1 MESAETIG
9 RYRRIAIRAAIR
21 AAARAGVAGA
31 LLLGLAGCL
40 QAGGTG
46 EARFDA
52 ALARGDADWDAVMA
66 RSEMALA
73 AEPGSGVARRNGR
86 LELMLA
92 DGRVIDVAE
101 DRACSIRPP
110 RDIWHDCLRKYAIWR
125 FPQRGFWLLAVRL
138 YAGEAYALVDM
149 RTGAETRLIGP
160 PHFSPGGRFLAA
172 VNAAPQGGDTVS
184 GVEVWSLAG
193 AAPELVFYRPAHLE
207 QEFRFA
213 DWAGET
219 VARLTV
225 QGRQRAPQE
234 AVLYFA
240 NNRWQL
246 SQPR

>member
-1 MESAETIG
+1 MLA
-9 RYRRIAIRAAIR
+9 
-21 AAARAGVAGA
+21 V
-31 LLLGLAGCL
+31 LLAGCM
-40 QAGGTG
+40 QTGSPG

-52 ALARGDADWDAVMA
+52 ALSRDDADWDAAMA
-66 RSEMALA
+66 RSEATLT
-73 AEPGSGVARRNGR
+73 AEAGSGVARRNGQ

-101 DRACSIRPP
+101 DRACATRPP

-125 FPQRGFWLLAVRL
+125 FPQQGFWLLAVRL

-160 PHFSPGGRFLAA
+160 PHFSPDGRHLVA
-172 VNAAPQGGDTVS
+172 VNAAPKGGDTVS

-193 AAPELVFYRPAHLE
+193 PVPELVFFRPAHLE

-213 DWAGET
+213 DWAGGT

-240 NNRWQL
+240 NRRWQL